1 MPYYCAA
8 THAMQ
13 ESRNMDTTVTDSAAP
28 NPDNRAEPAVTP
40 PDSDPTDLA
49 RRRATIAAAMIGR
62 ERELDGIL
70 AVVAAGRDLLLEG
83 PPGTS
88 KSTILRAITANWGIP
103 LLLVEGN
110 AELTPAKLIGHHS
123 PSRVLREDYSADNFV
138 PGPLTA
144 AMQRGGFLYL
154 EEFNRVPEDTL
165 NALLTAM
172 AERELHIPRVGR
184 IAAAPTFRLVAAM
197 NPYDTVG
204 TGRISISIY
213 DRLCRLAVGY
223 QSVDEETAIVRLR
236 SSSGDEALVRAA
248 VAMTRSTREHP
259 DVRLGSSVRGAIDL
273 VLVAEQLR
281 AIRAVEDAAGLGPI
295 VLDAALLALSARI
308 SVAETSE
315 RTPESI
321 IREIW
326 ENLFVLGPAGG
337 SGEHRLEVDPDNAT
351 VTRRSGEAQLEPL
364 ARHPRPLD
372 HAPTLFQPGQMTG
385 IVVPSSAGAPLDAPT
400 VPPQDGK
407 QPGAATDEEGG
418 PSRPAQQD
426 GAARAE
432 AARLARLIAR
442 RLAIRRPREI
452 EALGGDRLGSV
463 PYRYNSDDIDLD
475 RTIEVLT
482 ERPFP
487 EDRDIIVRDRVPT
500 RQAVV
505 LLVDV
510 SGSMKG
516 DKLTMAAAT
525 VGALAGAMR
534 PSDEMAVIAFWKDAA
549 IVQPLGPRRAPEA
562 VLQDLLAIPARGLT
576 NVAFALESALAQLRR
591 TTARRRIVL
600 LLSDA
605 VHNAGPDPRRMARRL
620 PRLDVLL
627 ETDGEHDVALGTDLA
642 RLGRGRLA
650 RVASYPDVSI
660 ALNHIF
666 VR

>member
-1 MPYYCAA
+1 MTDPTPDPGHTPELVA
-8 THAMQ
+8 T
-13 ESRNMDTTVTDSAAP
+13 S
-28 NPDNRAEPAVTP
+28 
-40 PDSDPTDLA
+40 PDSDSRDLP
-49 RRRATIAAAMIGR
+49 RRRAAIAAALVGR

-88 KSTILRAITANWGIP
+88 KSTILRSITANWGIP

-123 PSRVLREDYSADNFV
+123 PARVLREDYSADNFV

-144 AMQRGGFLYL
+144 AMQQGGFLYI

-184 IAAAPTFRLVAAM
+184 IAAAPTFRVVAAM

-204 TGRISISIY
+204 TGRISVSIY
-213 DRLCRLAVGY
+213 DRLCRLALGY
-223 QSVDEETAIVRLR
+223 QSADEEAAIVRVR
-236 SSSGDEALVRAA
+236 SGSGDEPLVQAA
-248 VAMTRSTREHP
+248 VALTRSTRQHP
-259 DVRLGSSVRGAIDL
+259 DLRLGASVRGAIDL
-273 VLVAEQLR
+273 VLVANQLR
-281 AIRAVEDAAGLGPI
+281 AIRAGKERTDLVAL
-295 VLDAALLALSARI
+295 VLDAGLLALSARI
-308 SVAETSE
+308 TVAETSE
-315 RTPESI
+315 RTAESI
-321 IREIW
+321 IRELW
-326 ENLFVLGPAGG
+326 ETLFVLGPGGG
-337 SGEHRLEVDPDNAT
+337 SGEHRLEIDPNSAA
-351 VTRRSGEAQLEPL
+351 VTRPGGEATLEPL
-364 ARHPRPLD
+364 ARRPRVLEEP
-372 HAPTLFQPGQMTG
+372 PTLYQPGQLG
-385 IVVPSSAGAPLDAPT
+385 GVIVPSSDGSPAAAA
-400 VPPQDGK
+400 VPPPGTE
-407 QPGAATDEEGG
+407 QPGMASDEQGTLH
-418 PSRPAQQD
+418 PAGQRAGD
-426 GAARAE
+426 AARAE
-432 AARLARLIAR
+432 AVRLARLIAR
-442 RLAIRRPREI
+442 RLAIRRPRER

-516 DKLTMAAAT
+516 EKLTVAAAT
-525 VGALAGAMR
+525 VSALAGTMR
-534 PSDEMAVIAFWKDAA
+534 PSDDLAVIAFWKDAA
-549 IVQPLGPRRAPEA
+549 IVQPLGHRRAPEA
-562 VLQDLLAIPARGLT
+562 VLEQLLAIPARGLT
-576 NVAFALESALAQLRR
+576 NVAFALEAALGQLRR
-591 TTARRRIVL
+591 TNARRRMVL

-605 VHNAGPDPRRMARRL
+605 VHNAGPDPRGAARRL

-642 RLGRGRLA
+642 RLGRGQLA
-650 RVASYPDVSI
+650 RVASYPDVSV

-666 VR
+666 AR